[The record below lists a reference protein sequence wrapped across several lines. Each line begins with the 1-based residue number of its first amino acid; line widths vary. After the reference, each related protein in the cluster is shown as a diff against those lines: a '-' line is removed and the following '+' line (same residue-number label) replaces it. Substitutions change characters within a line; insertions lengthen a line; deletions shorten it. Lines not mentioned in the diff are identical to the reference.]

1 MRREMKNYKDIDEY
15 LENFAAP
22 TQKILQDIRQ
32 TIKKA
37 APDTTEAIKY
47 GIPTFQLNGKNLVHF
62 AAYEHHIGFY
72 PGARAIPEFEQD
84 LKSYNTSKGTIQFPI
99 DKPIPLDLV
108 TKITKFCVEQ
118 RLK

>member
-1 MRREMKNYKDIDEY
+1 MKNYKDIDEY

-22 TQKILQDIRQ
+22 SQKILQDIRE

-37 APDTTEAIKY
+37 APDATEAIKY

-72 PGARAIPEFEQD
+72 PGARAIPEFSEE

-99 DKPIPLDLV
+99 DKPIPLDLI